1 MHRLSHDCFSWSLFL
16 ADYLWNFDR
25 LIAAMLWIS
34 IVKHLKIWELQY
46 FRGRLNIFL
55 SFFWIINQLLTFKQ
69 SVLPYHVLLRAGS
82 HTFTWVRQ
90 SQQPFNC
97 AKDKGLE
104 CKQDVC
110 DNSPKPLH
118 RSVTFNNSE
127 ERRSRLQFAP
137 ESMFLFATAARGAG
151 AVEKMA
157 AVTWPPASLNN
168 RYFSRLCSSWSWR
181 KVSSKHKLAL
191 VHCKLSQQRFAENAF
206 YQNRPYKNLFPNLSL
221 R

>member
-1 MHRLSHDCFSWSLFL
+1 MSLKTQSTQNTDHCLHLPDSLLRRNSHDTRTSTCGSPPTKSFRSSSSAIVTSDVSIDSAMLFDGNYKQSETEKVICIYAYRLFHDCFSWSLFL

-69 SVLPYHVLLRAGS
+69 SVLPYHVLLRAVS

-90 SQQPFNC
+90 SQQPLNC

-110 DNSPKPLH
+110 DNSPKP
-118 RSVTFNNSE
+118 
-127 ERRSRLQFAP
+127 
-137 ESMFLFATAARGAG
+137 
-151 AVEKMA
+151 
-157 AVTWPPASLNN
+157 
-168 RYFSRLCSSWSWR
+168 
-181 KVSSKHKLAL
+181 
-191 VHCKLSQQRFAENAF
+191 
-206 YQNRPYKNLFPNLSL
+206 
-221 R
+221 